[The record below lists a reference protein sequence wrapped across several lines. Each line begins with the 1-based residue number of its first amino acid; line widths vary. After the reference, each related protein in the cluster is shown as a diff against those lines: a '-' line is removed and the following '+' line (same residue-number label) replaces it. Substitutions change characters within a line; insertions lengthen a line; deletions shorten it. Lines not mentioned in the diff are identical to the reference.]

1 MIDRFFKNN
10 TNNTFIQLFRYA
22 IVGWLVFI
30 FDIGILYIL
39 TEYFDVYYL
48 FSAAIAFAIALSI
61 DYYITIIWVFN
72 KRTIDSRYIELLIFA
87 TIGLTGLLLN
97 VFIIWFFTE
106 ITNIYYIFSKLISSF
121 LIYLWNFF
129 ARKLILYN
137 K

>member
-10 TNNTFIQLFRYA
+10 TNNTFIQLIRYA
-22 IVGWLVFI
+22 IVGWLAFI

-48 FSAAIAFAIALSI
+48 LSAAIAFAIALSI
-61 DYYITIIWVFN
+61 DYYITIIWVFT
-72 KRTIDSRYIELLIFA
+72 KRTIYSRYKELLIFA
-87 TIGLTGLLLN
+87 IIGLTGLLLN

-106 ITNIYYIFSKLISSF
+106 ITNIYYIYSKIISSF
-121 LIYLWNFF
+121 MIYLWNFF
-129 ARKLILYN
+129 ARKIILYN

>member
-61 DYYITIIWVFN
+61 DYYITFIWVFN

>member
-22 IVGWLVFI
+22 IVGWLAFI
-30 FDIGILYIL
+30 VDIGILYIL

-106 ITNIYYIFSKLISSF
+106 ITNIYYIFSKIISSF
-121 LIYLWNFF
+121 MIYLWNFF
-129 ARKLILYN
+129 ARKIILYN

>member
-22 IVGWLVFI
+22 IVGWLAFI

-48 FSAAIAFAIALSI
+48 FSAVIAFAIALSI

-106 ITNIYYIFSKLISSF
+106 ITNIYYIFSKIISSF
-121 LIYLWNFF
+121 MIYLWNFF
-129 ARKLILYN
+129 ARKIILYN

>member
-48 FSAAIAFAIALSI
+48 FSAAIAFTIALSI